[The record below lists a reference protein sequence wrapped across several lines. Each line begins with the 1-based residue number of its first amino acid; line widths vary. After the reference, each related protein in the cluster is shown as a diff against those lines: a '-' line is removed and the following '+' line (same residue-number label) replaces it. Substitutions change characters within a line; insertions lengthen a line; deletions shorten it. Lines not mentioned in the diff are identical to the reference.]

1 MSRFAA
7 LALDT
12 ETPRRMTIRHPST
25 GEPLVDQDNTEA
37 FIDLLSLTSAPA
49 QKARNRVQ
57 QRRIESR
64 QRRVTVEE
72 AEAEAMQVL
81 AACTVAWHLVGL
93 DGKALPVPCDKDAAL
108 ELYTTPGLRFI
119 TEQATAFA
127 DAAGNYLPG
136 SSTT

>member
-12 ETPRRMTIRHPST
+12 DTPRRMTIRHPAT
-25 GEPLVDQDNTEA
+25 GEPLVDGDGAEA
-37 FIDLLSLTSAPA
+37 FLDLLALTSAPA
-49 QKARNRVQ
+49 QKARNRIQ
-57 QRRIESR
+57 QRRIEAR
-64 QRRVTVEE
+64 QRRVTVEDTE
-72 AEAEAMQVL
+72 AESMQVL

-93 DGKALPVPCDKDAAL
+93 DGAPINVPCDRDAAV

-119 TEQATAFA
+119 ADQAISFA
-127 DAAGNYLPG
+127 DSAGNYLPG